1 MNTMTFFA
9 NTELPPRVALTAGHR
24 GYGGMREANLPLAQ
38 QLSRSA
44 GGAAQLADTAALAMR
59 GEEGAALY
67 KV

>member
-1 MNTMTFFA
+1 MNTMTYFA

-24 GYGGMREANLPLAQ
+24 GYPGMNAANIRIAQ

-44 GGAAQLADTAALAMR
+44 SGTAQVADTAAIGLR
-59 GEEGAALY
+59 GETGIGLY